1 MDTNKDYDIDDE
13 IIKVYLR
20 AYINA
25 MELKKD
31 KKVID
36 IIQNRMMVLVKRK
49 ELLWLAIVFEAWT
62 LKK

>member
-13 IIKVYLR
+13 IIKVYLKT
-20 AYINA
+20 YIKA

-31 KKVID
+31 KKAID

-49 ELLWLAIVFEAWT
+49 ELL
-62 LKK
+62 

>member
-25 MELKKD
+25 MELTKK
-31 KKVID
+31 
-36 IIQNRMMVLVKRK
+36 
-49 ELLWLAIVFEAWT
+49 LLI
-62 LKK
+62 

>member
-20 AYINA
+20 DYINA

-49 ELLWLAIVFEAWT
+49 ELL
-62 LKK
+62 

>member
-1 MDTNKDYDIDDE
+1 MDNNKDYDIDDE

-31 KKVID
+31 KKAID

-49 ELLWLAIVFEAWT
+49 ELL
-62 LKK
+62 